1 MYAFLS
7 PNHPAFGTWLWC
19 ACTFHTVGKYL
30 KGLFFPSIIQ
40 NLNVQQLKSWKGWR
54 WNLNPFQGIGLHLR
68 SSRCLRYEVP
78 DSPTLDSL
86 HVRSSLVFTQGWSYL
101 TSAVKRVR
109 DVSGK
114 ISVATV
120 EPSNCFKSIK
130 SDTLLERKQ
139 MTLLHQWILSQAGW
153 CHSLHRQLEKLKMR
167 DAFVETRN
175 HATALILRSSVV
187 LCLKCK

>member
-1 MYAFLS
+1 MRMHFSYSRQIPQRTFFS
-7 PNHPAFGTWLWC
+7 VNHTKSKRSTAQ
-19 ACTFHTVGKYL
+19 KL
-30 KGLFFPSIIQ
+30 KRLRG
-40 NLNVQQLKSWKGWR
+40 GR
-54 WNLNPFQGIGLHLR
+54 WNLNPFQGIGLHLT

-153 CHSLHRQLEKLKMR
+153 CHSLHRQLEKWKML
-167 DAFVETRN
+167 DVFVETRN